1 MPVIL
6 ALGVGGLSGALSA
19 LAFAPA
25 ALWPLAWV
33 ALAPMFW
40 RLPRSTFGQSL
51 VMGAGF
57 GLVYCALGMGWLA
70 HTTGPGYAGL
80 VLYFTLYY
88 AAVFPVLRGVAGIRS
103 RLRPLVL
110 AAAWVSLDFLIGR
123 LFTGIPWL
131 FAGYSQVSLL
141 PLIQVADVTGVHGV
155 TFLVVLFSAVV
166 AFGCEA
172 RKAAWVS
179 GVIWVVLTGAAWAYG
194 TVCLPA
200 VDVGV
205 EGGPLVAVIQPN
217 IPQVLKDSQTRMDAR
232 AVMEANLRLS
242 MEACQDPRPDLLVW
256 SETMNPYPL
265 GLGDDSRDYRS
276 CLREFG
282 LLTRRN
288 FGCAFLLGT
297 LYYTEPMVKGRPQP
311 PYYNSALLFDRS
323 GEVLGRYDK
332 LHPIPWAEY
341 IPLGI
346 ESVSEVIEDYA
357 GFQMCMKAG
366 ETATVLPFGE
376 GGQWSFGA
384 LVCFDVIYPRYARQ
398 MVAGGARF
406 LVNLTNEA
414 WFGETSEFD
423 QLLAITRFRAVE
435 NRIWVVRATNSG
447 ISAYINSRG
456 EVEAKVESPDS
467 RDRAVRGF
475 LKQRIGLKS
484 SLSIYGRTGDV
495 FAGLCI
501 VISLAAVAARLFRR
515 SRK

>member
-1 MPVIL
+1 MSAIL
-6 ALGVGGLSGALSA
+6 ALGVGGLSGAMLA
-19 LAFAPA
+19 LALAPA

-33 ALAPMFW
+33 ALVPLFW
-40 RLPRSTFGQSL
+40 RLPRATIGHSL
-51 VMGAGF
+51 IMGAGF
-57 GLVYCALGMGWLA
+57 GGIYCALGMGWLA
-70 HTTGPGYAGL
+70 HTTGAGYAGL
-80 VLYFTLYY
+80 VLYFTIFYTV
-88 AAVFPVLRGVAGIRS
+88 AFPVLRGVAGLRN
-103 RLRPLVL
+103 RFRPLLL
-110 AAAWVSLDFLIGR
+110 AAAWVSLDFLVGR

-131 FAGYSQVSLL
+131 FAGYSQVRLL

-155 TFLVVLFSAVV
+155 TYLVVLLSAVV
-166 AFGCEA
+166 AFGCET
-172 RKAAWVS
+172 RKVAWVS
-179 GVIWVVLTGAAWAYG
+179 AVIWVVLTGGAWIYG
-194 TVCLPA
+194 VVRLPG

-205 EGGPLVAVIQPN
+205 EAGPLVAVIQPN
-217 IPQVLKDSQTRMDAR
+217 IPQALKDSHDRMNAR
-232 AVMEANLRLS
+232 TVVETNLRLS

-265 GLGDDSRDYRS
+265 GQGDSRIYRS
-276 CLREFG
+276 NLREFSQK
-282 LLTRRN
+282 TRRD

-297 LYYTEPMVKGRPQP
+297 LYHTKPMKKGRPP
-311 PYYNSALLFDRS
+311 PPHFNSAILFERS

-346 ESVSEVIEDYA
+346 ESVGKVIEDYT
-357 GFQMCMKAG
+357 GFPMCMKAG
-366 ETATVLPFGE
+366 ETATVFPLGE
-376 GGQWSFGA
+376 GGKWSFGA
-384 LVCFDVIYPRYARQ
+384 LVCFDVIYPRYARR

-414 WFGETSEFD
+414 WFGETAEFD

-435 NRIWVVRATNSG
+435 NRIWMVRATNSG

-456 EVEAKVESPDS
+456 EVEAKVRSEDG
-467 RDRAVRGF
+467 RDRAVRGL

-484 SLSIYGRTGDV
+484 SPSIYGRTGDV

-501 VISLAAVAARLFRR
+501 VLSLVAVAARLFGR